1 MGESS
6 QQPEVAQKFK
16 TILKP
21 FFAVSTFVRYINRC
35 TPESRHHLTEN
46 LTSPGGL
53 RKGRGGNNFTL

>member
-21 FFAVSTFVRYINRC
+21 FFAVSTFVHYINR
-35 TPESRHHLTEN
+35 
-46 LTSPGGL
+46 
-53 RKGRGGNNFTL
+53 FTVLLLAVIILLKI